1 MNKNTINIYMGS
13 EDKVNVKDAAQIIK
27 LQGPKGDPFT
37 YADFT
42 AEQLEA
48 LKGPKGDPGE
58 KGDDGKPGKAFTY
71 EDLTEAQK
79 AELKGPRGPKGEPGS
94 AENAAQFLKEHGIWL
109 NDTSVDTV
117 LTKVIELTKC
127 YSNYQPK
134 GLEFVQPMAGAT
146 YIDFTGEPHFK
157 LSINNG
163 EKREFQ
169 SDNMRVNIDSTMQG
183 NIKVDY
189 YGLTDN
195 IIGTYV
201 IDLSVKNEEYD
212 WGSLVETKEISEGE
226 TKATLQKYENGA
238 KIIVTKFDD
247 SVLEF
252 RINDVY
258 GNMIENNGLRNTK
271 TIELDLTKL
280 PIVSNK
286 GYWSTSS
293 NILPVFQY
301 QDYAMLKVKKEQ
313 IVTPGDGPFTPSS
326 YGTAEYL
333 NSGTSGKIT
342 DVKLQI
348 NNSNVVTI
356 GDLEEARYSFAT
368 NRIEKVSTEQGGDDA
383 RNIQPYM

>member
-1 MNKNTINIYMGS
+1 MADNTLTLKLDADTATPLIEKIGKDIVLPIINEAGKSAYAIAVAHGYTGTES
-13 EDKVNVKDAAQIIK
+13 EW
-27 LQGPKGDPFT
+27 
-37 YADFT
+37 
-42 AEQLEA
+42 LES
-48 LKGPKGDPGE
+48 LRGPKGDPGD
-58 KGDDGKPGKAFTY
+58 KGDPFKFSDFTPEQLNAIKGK
-71 EDLTEAQK
+71 
-79 AELKGPRGPKGEPGS
+79 KGDPGEPGS
-94 AENAAQFLKEHGIWL
+94 AEKSAQFLKENGIWL
-109 NDTSVDTV
+109 ENTSVDAV
-117 LTKVIELTKC
+117 LMKVIELSQC
-127 YSNYQPK
+127 CNNFVPK
-134 GLEFVQPMAGAT
+134 PLEFVQPKAGAT
-146 YIDFTGEPHFK
+146 YIDFTGEPHYMIA
-157 LSINNG
+157 INNG
-163 EKREFQ
+163 DKREFQ
-169 SDNMRVNIDSTMQG
+169 SDNMRVPIDSTMQG
-183 NIKVDY
+183 NIRVDY
-189 YGLTDN
+189 YNLTDN

-286 GYWSTSS
+286 GYWNASS
-293 NILPVFQY
+293 NILLVFHY

-313 IVTPGDGPFTPSS
+313 IVTPGMGPFAPSS

-348 NNSNVVTI
+348 NNSNVVVI

-368 NRIEKVSTEQGGDDA
+368 NRIEK
-383 RNIQPYM
+383 I

>member
-1 MNKNTINIYMGS
+1 M
-13 EDKVNVKDAAQIIK
+13 EDTNNFEYVNVKAKVPKVIDITIPGAQGVQGK
-27 LQGPKGDPFT
+27 QGNQGPQGPQG
-37 YADFT
+37 
-42 AEQLEA
+42 EQ
-48 LKGPKGDPGE
+48 
-58 KGDDGKPGKAFTY
+58 
-71 EDLTEAQK
+71 
-79 AELKGPRGPKGEPGS
+79 GPRGEQGPKGEPGS
-94 AENAAQFLKEHGIWL
+94 AENAAQLLKEHGVWL
-109 NDTSVDTV
+109 ANASVDTI
-117 LTKVIELTKC
+117 LAKVIELTKC
-127 YSNYQPK
+127 YDNYQPK

-163 EKREFQ
+163 EMREFV
-169 SDNMRVNIDSTMQG
+169 SDNLRVNIDSTMQG
-183 NIKVDY
+183 NIRVDY
-189 YGLTDN
+189 YNLTDN

-286 GYWSTSS
+286 GYWNASS
-293 NILPVFQY
+293 NILLVFHY

-313 IVTPGDGPFTPSS
+313 IVTPGMGPFAPSS

-348 NNSNVVTI
+348 NNSNVVVI

>member
-1 MNKNTINIYMGS
+1 M
-13 EDKVNVKDAAQIIK
+13 EDTNNFEYVNVKARVPKVIDVVIPGAQGLPGEQGK
-27 LQGPKGDPFT
+27 RGPKGEPFR
-37 YADFT
+37 YEDFT
-42 AEQLEA
+42 PEQLEA
-48 LKGPKGDPGE
+48 LKGPRGE
-58 KGDDGKPGKAFTY
+58 KGERGEQG
-71 EDLTEAQK
+71 EQ
-79 AELKGPRGPKGEPGS
+79 GPRGPKGEAGS
-94 AENAAQFLKEHGIWL
+94 AENAAQLLKEHGIWL

-127 YSNYQPK
+127 YNNYQPK
-134 GLEFVQPMAGAT
+134 GLEFLEPKAGAT

-183 NIKVDY
+183 DIKVDY
-189 YGLTDN
+189 YDLTDN

-201 IDLSVKNEEYD
+201 INLAVKNEEYD

-247 SVLEF
+247 SVFETN
-252 RINDVY
+252 INDVY
-258 GNMIENNGLRNTK
+258 SDMIDNNGLRAIK

-280 PIVSNK
+280 PIISNK

-293 NILPVFQY
+293 NILPVFHY

-313 IVTPGDGPFTPSS
+313 IVTPGMGPFAPSS

-342 DVKLQI
+342 DIKLQI

-368 NRIEKVSTEQGGDDA
+368 NRIEKIS
-383 RNIQPYM
+383 